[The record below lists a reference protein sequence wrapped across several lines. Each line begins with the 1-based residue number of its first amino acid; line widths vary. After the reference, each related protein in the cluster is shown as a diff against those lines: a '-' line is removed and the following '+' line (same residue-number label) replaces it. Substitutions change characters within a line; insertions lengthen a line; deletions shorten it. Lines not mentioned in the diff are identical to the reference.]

1 MTLLRLSLAFLL
13 SVVVAHPAV
22 AQRAA
27 SVKVDAVRKEPLTQT
42 IPIIGRFVARERGV
56 VAAAVAGPVSAVRV
70 QVGDHITAG
79 ALIAELDGEMRE
91 SVLAQR
97 EAEKRMHQARLEAAR
112 AQLQITRDEMQRLE
126 KLKGSTAFP
135 RKQYEDQRHEVVRYT
150 SALREA
156 DSALQRTN
164 AQHRAAAIELSRTR
178 VVAPYAGVVIAKH
191 VSAGAYLR
199 QGDGVVTLLNDT
211 DLEIEAE
218 VPGARAAGLAKGL
231 AMRATLEDGTEVMS
245 EVRTVIPDEDPATR
259 TRQVRLVPVKA
270 TERPVAVNE
279 TVTVLVPVGPG
290 RVVLSVHKD
299 AVINRRG
306 KQMVY
311 VVQEGK
317 AAMRPVQLG
326 EAVGARM
333 EVLRGLAQGDLV
345 VVRGNERLRPGQDV
359 RYKKS

>member
-1 MTLLRLSLAFLL
+1 
-13 SVVVAHPAV
+13 
-22 AQRAA
+22 
-27 SVKVDAVRKEPLTQT
+27 
-42 IPIIGRFVARERGV
+42 
-56 VAAAVAGPVSAVRV
+56 
-70 QVGDHITAG
+70 
-79 ALIAELDGEMRE
+79 
-91 SVLAQR
+91 
-97 EAEKRMHQARLEAAR
+97 
-112 AQLQITRDEMQRLE
+112 MQRLE

-178 VVAPYAGVVIAKH
+178 VVAPYAGVVTAKH

-306 KQMVY
+306 KQIVY